1 MSDPVDA
8 LAADLLGRSE
18 REWELLII
26 ADWPTYSVSGWP
38 KDRHAP
44 FAPALPPEAWCR
56 SVRDQREAVL
66 QELRKRGL
74 GPGIQ
79 AAEERAKKA
88 STEAALGAASK
99 WTDMLGMPM
108 HVQAAKSVLWIAALH
123 PDLTNR
129 QFRALWE
136 AYASVAGFLVEFERQ
151 HLPPRPEAE
160 ATAAPSKGI
169 LGRLFDRGR

>member
-1 MSDPVDA
+1 MTDPVDA
-8 LAADLLGRSE
+8 LTADLLTRSE

-44 FAPALPPEAWCR
+44 FAPALPPESWCR
-56 SVRDQREAVL
+56 GVREQREAVF

-74 GPGIQ
+74 GATVE

-88 STEAALGAASK
+88 STEAAVGAASK
-99 WTDMLGMPM
+99 WTDMLGLPM
-108 HVQAAKSVLWIAALH
+108 HVQAAKSVLWIVALH

-136 AYASVAGFLVEFERQ
+136 AYASVAGFLADFERE
-151 HLPPRPEAE
+151 HLPPRPEGE
-160 ATAAPSKGI
+160 TAAGPSKGV
-169 LGRLFDRGR
+169 LGRLFGRG

>member
-1 MSDPVDA
+1 MTDAVDA
-8 LAADLLGRSE
+8 LTADLMTRSE

-26 ADWPTYSVSGWP
+26 ADWPIYSVSGWP

-44 FAPALPPEAWCR
+44 FAPALPPESWCR
-56 SVRDQREAVL
+56 GVREQRESVF
-66 QELRKRGL
+66 QELRKRGQ
-74 GPGIQ
+74 GATIQ
-79 AAEERAKKA
+79 AAEERAKEA
-88 STEAALGAASK
+88 STEAALGAATK

-108 HVQAAKSVLWIAALH
+108 HVQAAKSVLWIAALY

-136 AYASVAGFLVEFERQ
+136 AYASVAGYLADFERE

-160 ATAAPSKGI
+160 APATPSKGV
-169 LGRLFDRGR
+169 LGRLFGRR